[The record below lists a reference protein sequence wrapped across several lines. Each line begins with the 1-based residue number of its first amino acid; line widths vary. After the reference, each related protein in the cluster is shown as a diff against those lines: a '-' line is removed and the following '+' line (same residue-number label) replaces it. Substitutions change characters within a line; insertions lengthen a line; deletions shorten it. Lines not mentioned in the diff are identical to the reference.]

1 MIVKGKYRVILMV
14 FDFFMVYM
22 KLIVV
27 LWFCILEFLKFNL
40 VLVKNGI
47 V

>member
-14 FDFFMVYM
+14 FDFFMVYV